1 MDVQMPVHYETLI
14 VLLRPVQCRQVTK
27 MKSFYKRL
35 EVIIKDLN
43 LSGKAQLEASLKVT
57 EKLKNKLY

>member
-1 MDVQMPVHYETLI
+1 MPAHYETLI
-14 VLLRPVQCRQVTK
+14 VLLRLVQCRQVTK

-43 LSGKAQLEASLKVT
+43 LSGKVQLEVSLRVT
-57 EKLKNKLY
+57 EKWKNKVY